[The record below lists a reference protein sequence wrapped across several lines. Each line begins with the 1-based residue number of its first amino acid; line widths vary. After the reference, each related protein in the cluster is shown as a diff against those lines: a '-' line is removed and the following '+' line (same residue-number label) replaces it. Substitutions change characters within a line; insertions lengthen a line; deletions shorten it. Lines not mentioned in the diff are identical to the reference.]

1 MIKADTAGIGNL
13 ARRLQ
18 AVAQDAPR
26 AFAQAASSVARE
38 PRTEETSARSRPV
51 YGLAAETRG

>member
-26 AFAQAASSVARE
+26 VFSGGLVCRARE
-38 PRTEETSARSRPV
+38 QDRGKARDHGR
-51 YGLAAETRG
+51 LRAAAEARG